1 MFFQTPAWDMAL
13 LEWINQGARCA
24 FLDYLM
30 PVASSYLLWW
40 AHGAGLAVVLAV
52 RRGVRPVLFLVAA
65 LLLAVALS
73 DASTNLLKHATLRV
87 RPLNAVAGT
96 WFKEDGVWQ
105 RRAQDF
111 VQTKERG
118 SSYPSAHAANAMA
131 AIVILAWL
139 LPRSRRLAWTIPL
152 VIGYSRVYLGKHYP
166 TDVLVGWLVGLA
178 AALLLWLAWRN
189 MVRRWWP
196 GAGSAVS

>member
-1 MFFQTPAWDMAL
+1 MYFHTLAWDLAL

-24 FLDYLM
+24 PLDYLM

-52 RRGVRPVLFLVAA
+52 RRGLRPALFVVAA
-65 LLLAVALS
+65 LVLAVALA
-73 DASTNLLKHATLRV
+73 DASTNLLKHTSGRV

-96 WFKEDGVWQ
+96 WFKEDGAWQ
-105 RRAQDF
+105 RRAADF

-118 SSYPSAHAANAMA
+118 NSYPSAHAANAMA
-131 AIVILAWL
+131 AAVVLMWL
-139 LPRSRRLAWTIPL
+139 LPRARRLVWTIPL

-166 TDVLVGWLVGLA
+166 TDVLMGWLVGLA
-178 AALLLWLAWRN
+178 AAMVVWLAWRG
-189 MVRRWWP
+189 MARRWLP
-196 GAGSAVS
+196 GPVGQQS